1 MNKRYITTLLIVL
14 LAPAV
19 QADTSAA
26 ADSNKDTAGLGI
38 GALVGGILGG
48 PVGAIA
54 GAGGGAWLGAR
65 EAERDQ
71 QHDQMAGDLAARTA
85 ELEHLRSKLAALEDQ
100 PDNMQPVRLDR
111 RQKSAEQISHAIN
124 VAVYF
129 RTDSS
134 ELVPAATDRLQ
145 DLAGYLA
152 EHPQIRIHLAGY
164 ADRRGSPTYNLELS
178 RRRAESVAR
187 MLEQAGLARERIHIE
202 AHGQADAEAKAGDLE
217 GYVFDRR
224 VNIALS
230 LTDPV

>member
-1 MNKRYITTLLIVL
+1 MNKRYITTLLAVLL
-14 LAPAV
+14 LAPAAR
-19 QADTSAA
+19 ADTSAA
-26 ADSNKDTAGLGI
+26 PDSNKDTAGFGI

-48 PVGAIA
+48 PIGAVA

-65 EAERDQ
+65 EAEKDQ
-71 QHDQMAGDLAARTA
+71 QHDQMAGDLAVRTA
-85 ELEHLRSKLAALEDQ
+85 ELEQLRNKLAALESDKLQ
-100 PDNMQPVRLDR
+100 SVRLDR
-111 RQKSAEQISHAIN
+111 RQQSAEQLSRAIN

-134 ELVPAATDRLQ
+134 ELAPAATGRLQ
-145 DLAGYLA
+145 NLATYLA
-152 EHPQIRIHLAGY
+152 EHPQIRVHVAGY
-164 ADRRGSPTYNLELS
+164 ADRRGSPTYNLDLS

-187 MLEQAGLARERIHIE
+187 LLEQSGLSRERIHIE
-202 AHGQADAEAKAGDLE
+202 AHGQANAEAKAGDIE